1 MVFHSRK
8 HRRPLWQGIALI
20 PLITLTLLFA
30 SGCSDDG
37 GGGDAAPPESCPA
50 DRVEEAKAF
59 LAAGNG
65 DAARASFLSIMED
78 HPGCTDAH
86 FGLVLADQLRFMG
99 IADKL
104 LSLIIDP
111 LEKRGQMNGKGPID
125 VGAIIVDYAENL
137 LEPIVREMLEH
148 LAFCRAA
155 GDLRFDLERLPF
167 EILGLEV
174 LVYAGEYDNGDA
186 LLQSA
191 EFNLIAAGL
200 DTILS
205 VDLSF
210 DFQIV
215 IDHIQA
221 WEGMDPLSIVVD
233 VVDMLLEILDDP
245 GFPDFLRL
253 RDEGLWRMPR
263 AGIEMGRAYD
273 FLSSGVDAIRS
284 ESIEAGRDVTGCGDR
299 NGNGL
304 CDPGEF
310 IHGIL
315 YSLPSDLHEELQEVE
330 RALRRSYWDGTE
342 LDTEPEIPNPFTLDR
357 LDPILRYFGLPP
369 LMPPLP
375 IDFGAMYA
383 EPAPDGIRGPFRAIL
398 IMLDLILGELG
409 RAAVPSASGE
419 APAAALEVTSGPGE
433 TLLPAASV
441 PQGPPAVGLD
451 TAVDIAALPYLDPT
465 ARTLQLSSHDPTGG
479 NEDGYMP
486 PNHLYVDDHGEF
498 VLFDAFG
505 PGCIY
510 RMWFT
515 NTWSVINNMRIY
527 VDDMETPVVEGPV
540 LLLFLGSVGGSI
552 GPFTEPLSYS
562 WLTSSG
568 GCASYLPI
576 PFAGRCKITMRFP
589 PEYYNI
595 TYVRHGADT
604 PVQSFTGTE
613 NTLPLWWQLSRP
625 GTDPK
630 PSVPSRTFAGVADVA
645 PGASATLAEID
656 SGGAVW
662 RLFLA
667 PEPFTQEAVGPLWLR
682 AWWDGAETPA
692 VDAPL
697 PEFFGSFFVE
707 DAPAGLLVGR
717 NGGRFY
723 CYFPMPFCHG
733 ARLEIENRGDTAVAV
748 AFEIEVAEE
757 TYGPG
762 AGAFRAIY
770 REEDPVPVGFD
781 YLIGER
787 EGRAGKFVGLTHTMR
802 GPRSRW
808 YLEGDERFYVDGS
821 ASPALYGT
829 GTEDYYNSGWY
840 FILGTYDRPLWG
852 NPSHHSFSDY
862 DLTGTYRLH
871 IGDAVH
877 YLDDVWLGIEHGGA
891 NEGGSEHYTSVA
903 YFYELDRS
911 LLRRTDAI
919 DVGDPA
925 SEGDHGYTAVRSS
938 RTGELI
944 SFYEGDDDDIP
955 VTDAGMIVK
964 GESRFRISV
973 DPGNRGVLLRR
984 RFDQANPCQQARV
997 LVDGVDAGTWYTPES
1012 SRTLRWA
1019 EDDFVL
1025 PASATAGRA
1034 VLEITV
1040 RVEGDVP
1047 WTEFAYW
1054 IYSIM

>member
-1 MVFHSRK
+1 MIYHTRHHWPS
-8 HRRPLWQGIALI
+8 LQLLI
-20 PLITLTLLFA
+20 LLISLITLTLLLA
-30 SGCSDDG
+30 PGCSDDG
-37 GGGDAAPPESCPA
+37 GGGDAAPPEPCPA
-50 DRVEEAKAF
+50 ERVEAAKVF

-78 HPGCTDAH
+78 NPGCTDAH
-86 FGLVLADQLRFMG
+86 FGLVLADQLRFMD

-104 LSLIIDP
+104 LSLVLDP
-111 LEKRGQMNGKGPID
+111 LEKRGQISGKGPID

-148 LAFCRAA
+148 LAFCQAA

-167 EILGLEV
+167 EILGLEI
-174 LVYAGEYDNGDA
+174 LVYAGEYDHGDV

-210 DFQIV
+210 DIQII
-215 IDHIQA
+215 IDHFQA
-221 WEGMDPLSIVVD
+221 WEGMDPLSIVAD
-233 VVDMLLEILDDP
+233 VVDMILEILDDP
-245 GFPDFLRL
+245 SHPGFLRL

-263 AGIEMGRAYD
+263 AGLEMGRAYE
-273 FLSSGVDAIRS
+273 FMSRAVDAIRS
-284 ESIEAGRDVTGCGDR
+284 EPIDSGHDVTGCGDR

-304 CDPGEF
+304 CDPKEF
-310 IHGIL
+310 IHGLI
-315 YSLPSDLHEELQEVE
+315 YSLPSDLHAELQEVE
-330 RALRRSYWDGTE
+330 RALRDSYWDGTE
-342 LDTEPEIPNPFTLDR
+342 LDSEPGTPNPFTLDR
-357 LDPILRYFGLPP
+357 LGPILRYFGLPP
-369 LMPPLP
+369 LIPPLP
-375 IDFGAMYA
+375 VDFGAMYA
-383 EPAPDGIRGPFRAIL
+383 EPDPNGIRGPFRAVL
-398 IMLDLILGELG
+398 LLLDLILGEL
-409 RAAVPSASGE
+409 RE
-419 APAAALEVTSGPGE
+419 TAPARSPEVAPATVSGADPDAGEVLLTAAG
-433 TLLPAASV
+433 V

-451 TAVDIAALPYLDPT
+451 TASDIAALPYIDPT

-479 NEDGYMP
+479 NEDGYIP
-486 PNHLYVDDHGEF
+486 PNHLYVDEHGEF

-510 RMWFT
+510 RIWFT
-515 NTWSVINNMRIY
+515 NTWSFINNMRIY
-527 VDDMETPVVEGPV
+527 VDDMEIPAVEGPL
-540 LLLFLGSVGGSI
+540 LLLFLGGF
-552 GPFTEPLSYS
+552 GPFTEPLAYNWS
-562 WLTSSG
+562 TSSG
-568 GCASYLPI
+568 GCTSYLPI
-576 PFAGRCKITMRFP
+576 PFAGRCRITMKFP

-595 TYVRHGADT
+595 TYVRYSADT
-604 PVQSFTGTE
+604 PVRSFTGAE
-613 NTLPLWWQLSRP
+613 NTLPLRWQLSRP

-630 PSVPSRTFAGVADVA
+630 PPVSSSTIAGVAGVA
-645 PGASATLAEID
+645 PGASVPLAEID
-656 SGGAVW
+656 SSGAVW
-662 RLFLA
+662 RFFLA

-682 AWWDGAETPA
+682 AWWDGADTPA

-697 PEFFGSFFVE
+697 PEFFGSLFIE

-717 NGGRFY
+717 DGERFY

-733 ARLEIENRGDTAVAV
+733 ARLEIENRGETAVEV
-748 AFEIEVAEE
+748 AYEIEVAED

-770 REEDPVPVGFD
+770 SEEDPVPVGLD
-781 YLIGER
+781 YLIGGR

-840 FILGTYDRPLWG
+840 FIQGTYDRPLWG
-852 NPSHHSFSDY
+852 NPSHHSFPDH

-877 YLDDVWLGIEHGGA
+877 YLDDVWLGIEHGGV

-911 LLRRTDAI
+911 LLRPTDAL

-925 SEGDHGYTAVRSS
+925 SEGDHGYAAVLSDP
-938 RTGELI
+938 TGELT
-944 SFYEGDDDDIP
+944 SFYEGDDDDVP
-955 VTDAGMIVK
+955 VTDSGRIVK

-973 DPGNRGVLLRR
+973 DPANRGVLLRR
-984 RFDQANPCQQARV
+984 RFDQANSCQQARV
-997 LVDGVDAGTWYTPES
+997 LVGGVDAGTWYTPES
-1012 SRTLRWA
+1012 SQTLRWA

-1025 PASATAGRA
+1025 PASATAGKV
-1034 VLEITV
+1034 VLEITIQ
-1040 RVEGDVP
+1040 VEGKVP
-1047 WTEFAYW
+1047 WTEYAYW
-1054 IYSIM
+1054 AYSIM